1 MKPLFIGN
9 DVYIDSNT
17 IFCIMSSWH
26 PKAKKLI
33 AQAKKENTLLDFTA
47 GNTRQSIIILNTGI
61 SIISTMLPNAIV
73 DNIVCKLYN
82 PIHKSAENKGER

>member
-1 MKPLFIGN
+1 MKPLYIGN

-33 AQAKKENTLLDFTA
+33 AQAKKENTILDFTA
-47 GNTRQSIIILNTGI
+47 GNTRQSIIILNTG
-61 SIISTMLPNAIV
+61 SVIISTMLPKDII
-73 DNIVCKLYN
+73 DSIE
-82 PIHKSAENKGER
+82 S

>member
-1 MKPLFIGN
+1 MKPLYIGN

-33 AQAKKENTLLDFTA
+33 AQAKKENTILDFTA
-47 GNTRQSIIILNTGI
+47 GNTRQSIIILNTGGVII
-61 SIISTMLPNAIV
+61 SIMSPKDII
-73 DNIVCKLYN
+73 DNME
-82 PIHKSAENKGER
+82 SENRT

>member
-1 MKPLFIGN
+1 MKPLYIGN

-33 AQAKKENTLLDFTA
+33 AQAKKENTILDFTA
-47 GNTRQSIIILNTGI
+47 GNTRQSIIILNTG
-61 SIISTMLPNAIV
+61 SIIASIMSPKDII
-73 DNIVCKLYN
+73 DNME
-82 PIHKSAENKGER
+82 SENRT

>member
-1 MKPLFIGN
+1 MKPLCIGN

-17 IFCIMSSWH
+17 ILCIMSAWH

-47 GNTRQSIIILNTGI
+47 GNARQSVIIINTGI
-61 SIISTMLPNAIV
+61 MIISTVLPNALA
-73 DNIVCKLYN
+73 DNIE
-82 PIHKSAENKGER
+82 S